1 MVPTLPSLDEDGG
14 VGSKGSGG
22 GIRDG
27 VRRGGG
33 GEGALGNPG
42 HPVVQFIQG
51 RVCQQ
56 IVLTVYVM
64 FASGLCASLRLLVC
78 ANNPVNILSDK
89 LQTPL
94 S

>member
-33 GEGALGNPG
+33 G
-42 HPVVQFIQG
+42 
-51 RVCQQ
+51 R
-56 IVLTVYVM
+56 
-64 FASGLCASLRLLVC
+64 GLWGTQATQWCNLYKVECASRLSL
-78 ANNPVNILSDK
+78 LSM
-89 LQTPL
+89 
-94 S
+94 